1 MSHDMI
7 RLANACAPS
16 TTSMMLSFYL
26 LFVICVHILIQN
38 NNHFCDGG
46 RKSERVKV
54 NESTRQST
62 ITVNGSAQCVRVRP
76 LACLLARYLVCVCM
90 GCNCLH
96 LWNITLKIC

>member
-1 MSHDMI
+1 MRCDVSHDMI

-76 LACLLARYLVCVCM
+76 LACFLGISCAFVWAVIVCIY
-90 GCNCLH
+90 GISH
-96 LWNITLKIC
+96 